1 MILLLIL
8 KYFSQFVSREAL
20 QNFFQ
25 TSSGHG
31 YDMAR
36 EEVLTIPDDNRIQG
50 LDHYVFGV
58 NSDAIKSRISSI
70 SGPYLFVDYSNIVST
85 LNKLDV
91 KTDSFHIAVT
101 VAQAHSND
109 EDAFAE
115 TLAQS
120 ECLEIM
126 KNIRKRMRNDVD
138 IDYCI
143 EWLPFPTTI
152 TPFVA
157 KELSNSYGF
166 TMEFD
171 LKAVDIV

>member
-70 SGPYLFVDYSNIVST
+70 SGPYLFVDYSNIVPWSGW
-85 LNKLDV
+85 N
-91 KTDSFHIAVT
+91 
-101 VAQAHSND
+101 
-109 EDAFAE
+109 
-115 TLAQS
+115 
-120 ECLEIM
+120 
-126 KNIRKRMRNDVD
+126 
-138 IDYCI
+138 
-143 EWLPFPTTI
+143 
-152 TPFVA
+152 TPQR
-157 KELSNSYGF
+157 
-166 TMEFD
+166 
-171 LKAVDIV
+171 